1 MERNNKRSAS
11 QRDGQTTND
20 KRGGSKSGHR
30 TKPNKNTP
38 RGKHQYRGNGQG
50 GQSDKATKRQS
61 DKGETSSLRA
71 SRSMSSEIEG
81 RISTT
86 AKGIGFIKIPDA
98 PTGTEDI
105 RIEAG
110 FLNTAL
116 HGDMVRVS
124 LLAKVPDMQQTGEVT
139 EIVTRA
145 RTKFVGTIEE
155 EARGRFLVP
164 DERRMYTNIV
174 LPDAP
179 EEAKSGMKVF
189 VEMLPWTDPAKSPVG
204 KVLEVIGEKGSH
216 EAEIRSIILENNIDD
231 SFPAAVSKE
240 AEELYAIHGSDV
252 AAAMGDRTDF
262 RDVLTLTIDPVDA
275 KDFDDALSFKD
286 MGNDTYQIGV
296 HIADVSHYVVP
307 DSELDRESRKRAFSA
322 YLVDRTIPMLPEV
335 LSNDLCSL
343 KPNIDRLTF
352 SVWWTLDTKGNVL
365 KQELG
370 KTIIHSDKRL
380 AYEEAQAAIDDST
393 LPYHRELTI
402 INDMAKAMR
411 TRRSQAGSIDFEQ
424 HEVRFE
430 LADDGVPLSVYT
442 KARLDAHKLIE
453 EFMLL
458 ANVSVAEYVR
468 NQYDKKRHAFIYRVH
483 DHPNRDKLKDLQTFV
498 KALGHTLELSP
509 KGDVKGSELNRLFA
523 EIEGTPEESLIK
535 TTGLRSMSKA
545 AYTTLNIG
553 HFGLALPSY
562 THFTSPIRRYADL
575 IVHRLLQE
583 LLTKGTLP
591 NEHFATYSA
600 IADSISAREIDI
612 IGAERDSIKLKQVE
626 YMSTRIGQEFEAVIS
641 GVSEWGI
648 FVEERETKSEG
659 LIRIRALGNDYFE
672 LEPKK
677 YRIIGKKTKQVF
689 ALGDVIKVTVAGVD
703 LDKKMIDYKL
713 A

>member
-1 MERNNKRSAS
+1 MGSTNSPQARQQGNK
-11 QRDGQTTND
+11 G
-20 KRGGSKSGHR
+20 
-30 TKPNKNTP
+30 
-38 RGKHQYRGNGQG
+38 
-50 GQSDKATKRQS
+50 
-61 DKGETSSLRA
+61 SSL
-71 SRSMSSEIEG
+71 SPSTYNLEPIEG

-86 AKGIGFIKIPDA
+86 PKGIGFIKVPDA

-124 LLAKVPDMQQTGEVT
+124 LLAKVPDMQQTGEVI
-139 EIVTRA
+139 EIVARA
-145 RTKFVGTIEE
+145 RTKFVGTVEE

-174 LPDAP
+174 LIEPP
-179 EEAKSGMKVF
+179 TEATPGMKVF
-189 VEMLPWTDPAKSPVG
+189 LEMLPWTDPARMPTG
-204 KVLEVIGEKGSH
+204 TVLEVIGAKGSH

-231 SFPAAVSKE
+231 SFPTAVSKE
-240 AEELYAIHGSDV
+240 AEELYTTHGSDV
-252 AAAMGDRTDF
+252 AAAMGDRVDF

-307 DSELDRESRKRAFSA
+307 DSELDRESRKRGLSA

-352 SVWWTLDTKGNVL
+352 SVWWTMRKDGTVID
-365 KQELG
+365 QQLG

-402 INDMAKAMR
+402 INDMALAMR
-411 TRRSQAGSIDFEQ
+411 NRRSQAGSIDFEQ

-458 ANVSVAEYVR
+458 ANVSVAEYAR
-468 NQYDKKRHAFIYRVH
+468 NAYEKQRHAFIYRIH

-509 KGDVKGSELNRLFA
+509 KGDVKGSELNRLFK
-523 EIEGTPEESLIK
+523 EVEGTPEESLIK
-535 TTGLRSMSKA
+535 TTALRSMSKA

-553 HFGLALPSY
+553 HFGLAIPSY

-583 LLTKGTLP
+583 LLTTGKLP
-591 NEHFATYSA
+591 NDQFATYSA

-626 YMSTRIGQEFEAVIS
+626 YMSTRIGQEFDAVIS

-648 FVEERETKSEG
+648 FVEERETKAEG

-677 YRIIGKKTKQVF
+677 YRIVGKKTKKVF
-689 ALGDVIKVTVAGVD
+689 ALGDVIRVAIAGVD